1 MIVLHQEHP
10 SQCRVDVPY
19 IYLRLTKDTLS
30 KHIAKGY
37 NHRGV
42 WVLTVNILIVPVIF
56 KRERLLSLRPA
67 PLSFSPMLI

>member
-42 WVLTVNILIVPVIF
+42 WVLTVNTPPGSSTSVTVCLNDHRI
-56 KRERLLSLRPA
+56 ES
-67 PLSFSPMLI
+67 